1 MAYWFPAKRY
11 GWGWGWPSSWQG
23 WVVLAAFVGLLG
35 LASFLFPPKQSLGAF
50 LVSVLVLAALL
61 FGALASTGAGVSVAW
76 VAQRNR
82 IASASLVVLLLAMFI
97 PAHYMLWDKFPAWY
111 HLVFLASLGL
121 CPLLAT
127 MLMSRAR
134 WQPA

>member
-1 MAYWFPAKRY
+1 MRAAAGVVAGVIAWIVIASVCNFVLRLS
-11 GWGWGWPSSWQG
+11 WPEY
-23 WVVLAAFVGLLG
+23 AAVEQAMTFTLG
-35 LASFLFPPKQSLGAF
+35 M
-50 LVSVLVLAALL
+50 LVARLL
-61 FGALASTGAGVSVAW
+61 FGALASMGAGVSVAW

-111 HLVFLASLGL
+111 HLVFLVSLVL
-121 CPLLAT
+121 CPLLGT
-127 MLMSRAR
+127 MLISRTR

>member
-1 MAYWFPAKRY
+1 MRAAAGVVAGVIAWIVIASVCNFVLRVS
-11 GWGWGWPSSWQG
+11 WPEY
-23 WVVLAAFVGLLG
+23 AAVEQAMTFTLG
-35 LASFLFPPKQSLGAF
+35 M
-50 LVSVLVLAALL
+50 LVARLL
-61 FGALASTGAGVSVAW
+61 FGALASMGAGVSVAW

-111 HLVFLASLGL
+111 HLVFLVSLVL
-121 CPLLAT
+121 CPLLGT
-127 MLMSRAR
+127 MLISRTR